1 MKVNIENEGQ
11 VHEFNL
17 INKWEDVSLETYGKF
32 IDYKKGSKTDD
43 TYFILQTLSDI
54 PKEILQKLELT
65 DVLQLA
71 SQLAEIQE
79 GDEKHLNNVISL
91 KGKKYGFHPKL
102 SSITLG
108 EYADIETLVEQGFE
122 KNLPE
127 IMAVL
132 YRPVIEETK
141 DGYKIQAYDGEID
154 KRAEIFRTMKA
165 KEVLAAL
172 VFFWDLGSE
181 LLMILKSSLME
192 AAMKK
197 RIRDLT
203 ETLQSVGD
211 GSE

>member
-1 MKVNIENEGQ
+1 MKVNIKKEGK

-71 SQLAEIQE
+71 SQLAQVQE

-102 SSITLG
+102 DAITLG

-192 AAMKK
+192 AAMRK

-203 ETLQSVGD
+203 ETLQSDGVG
-211 GSE
+211 SA